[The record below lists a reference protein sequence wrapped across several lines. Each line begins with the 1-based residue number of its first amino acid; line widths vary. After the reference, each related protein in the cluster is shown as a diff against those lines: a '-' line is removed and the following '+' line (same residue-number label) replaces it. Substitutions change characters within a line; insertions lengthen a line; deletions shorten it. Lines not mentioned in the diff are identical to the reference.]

1 MAAGT
6 VLFSRGERSVDFF
19 LVLEGSVEIFDT
31 DASGKNNVFTV
42 HRARQFTGEL
52 DLFNGRKILVGG
64 RTGEDS
70 EILRVPRNRFQ
81 KMVSGESD
89 IGELVMRAFILRR
102 TAFLVHDQAGVLL
115 LGEANGADVL
125 RIRRFLSR
133 NGYPYRF
140 VDAAREDAADELPA
154 GCTVDRDRLPAVI
167 LPKEGVLQ
175 APSTPE
181 LADALGL
188 TEPLD
193 EGHVHDLAVIGAG
206 PSGLSASVYAAS
218 ENLDTVV
225 VEQEAP
231 GGQAGTSSRI
241 ENYLGFPT
249 GISGQALAGRAWIQ
263 SQKFGARF
271 VVSRSAARI
280 DCEARPFKVFL
291 DDERSLRARAVIV
304 ATGATYRTL
313 ALEDYEKYEGQG
325 IHYAASAIEAQLCA
339 GEEVIVVGGGN
350 SAGQAA
356 VFLSRHASHV
366 HVLVRGDSLASSMS
380 DYLVRRIDSSPRITL
395 HTRTEIE
402 SLHGERFLERVTWTT
417 EPVDGDPGGS
427 ETRDVANV
435 FVMIGAVP
443 NSAWLRECAALDER
457 GFVLTGLDVDGVRPS
472 SPFTTSVEGVY
483 AVGDVRSG
491 SVKRVASGVG
501 EGSVCIQSVH
511 RWLAE
516 LGDSDKE
523 AAAG

>member
-1 MAAGT
+1 MPERTSDETPAAAALDAADPYQRERQTFPVFDEDQIARAKDYGRVESMPAGT
-6 VLFSRGERSVDFF
+6 VLFERGQRAVDFF
-19 LVLEGSVEIFDT
+19 LVLAGSVELFDT
-31 DASGKNNVFTV
+31 APDGSDNVFTV

-81 KMVSGESD
+81 KMVSSETDLGET
-89 IGELVMRAFILRR
+89 IMRAFILRR
-102 TAFLVHDQAGVLL
+102 TAFLVHDQAGVVLF
-115 LGEANGADVL
+115 GEPNGADVL

-140 VDAAREDAADELPA
+140 IDATGPDALGELPPD
-154 GCTVDRDRLPAVI
+154 CEVDTGRLPAVVR
-167 LPKEGVLQ
+167 PNEGVLHR
-175 APSTPE
+175 PSTPE

-193 EGHVHDLAVIGAG
+193 SDHVHDLAVIGAG

-225 VEQEAP
+225 IEQEAP

-271 VVSRSAARI
+271 VVSRAVSRI
-280 DCEARPFKVFL
+280 DCETYPFRLTL
-291 DDERSLRARAVIV
+291 DDERSLLARAVIV
-304 ATGATYRTL
+304 ASGATYRTL

-325 IHYAASAIEAQLCA
+325 IHYAASAIEAQLCT

-366 HVLVRGDSLASSMS
+366 HVLVRSDSLASSMS
-380 DYLVRRIDSSPRITL
+380 DYLVRRIDSSARITL
-395 HTRTEIE
+395 HTHTEIE
-402 SLHGERFLERVTWTT
+402 ALHGERLLERVTWVT
-417 EPVDGDPGGS
+417 DPGEATGAEAVR

-435 FVMIGAVP
+435 FVMIGALP
-443 NSAWLRECAALDER
+443 NSGWLEAKA
-457 GFVLTGLDVDGVRPS
+457 FNS
-472 SPFTTSVEGVY
+472 SPSPSPNTMT
-483 AVGDVRSG
+483 
-491 SVKRVASGVG
+491 K
-501 EGSVCIQSVH
+501 
-511 RWLAE
+511 
-516 LGDSDKE
+516 
-523 AAAG
+523 